1 MMRPSSL
8 RTQLW
13 LWLLGLLTVV
23 GLITAGASYWYT
35 RAEMESF
42 LDHQLRQVAINI
54 DHVGRLSAQPGDN
67 PVPHDLEDDLNIQV
81 WDSAGTALRVTKAQ
95 DSIPRQHISGFSDTQ
110 SGGLRWRTYTATS
123 PAQTVQVSQQAVVRE
138 ELAQDAAVRALVP
151 IGIIL
156 PLAWLLLGIVTNRV
170 LGGLDGLVRR
180 LAQRSPG
187 DDTQI
192 ALTEVP
198 SELRPMVAAV
208 NDLFGQLHRHLLAQK
223 RFVADAAHELRTPL
237 AALQLQINNLRQNNR
252 SDQLGGRID
261 DLERGIKRA
270 SSLAVQLLKMARYQS
285 DEIST
290 QRVPVDLVELMKA
303 AIADVLPIA
312 DHRRQ
317 DIGLVRADGV
327 VVLGDPADLRVLAG
341 NLLENAIRY
350 TPEGGVI
357 DVSIARG
364 GIGAVIE
371 VVDSGPG
378 IAVDEIARVFEP
390 FYRAAGS
397 GTEGSG
403 LGLAI
408 AARIA
413 ERHGLIIE
421 LVNRTDRTGLIAR
434 IIFPNMA
441 REKTA

>member
-1 MMRPSSL
+1 
-8 RTQLW
+8 
-13 LWLLGLLTVV
+13 
-23 GLITAGASYWYT
+23 
-35 RAEMESF
+35 
-42 LDHQLRQVAINI
+42 
-54 DHVGRLSAQPGDN
+54 
-67 PVPHDLEDDLNIQV
+67 
-81 WDSAGTALRVTKAQ
+81 
-95 DSIPRQHISGFSDTQ
+95 
-110 SGGLRWRTYTATS
+110 
-123 PAQTVQVSQQAVVRE
+123 
-138 ELAQDAAVRALVP
+138 
-151 IGIIL
+151 
-156 PLAWLLLGIVTNRV
+156 
-170 LGGLDGLVRR
+170 
-180 LAQRSPG
+180 
-187 DDTQI
+187 
-192 ALTEVP
+192 
-198 SELRPMVAAV
+198 
-208 NDLFGQLHRHLLAQK
+208 
-223 RFVADAAHELRTPL
+223 LRTPL